1 MSLNHAVLGF
11 LTLSP
16 LSGYDLKKAFDNS
29 VQHFWPAD
37 QSQIYRT
44 LAQLVAAGWAQ
55 VEPIPQTDR
64 PDRKVY
70 HVTEAGRT
78 ELRRWLI
85 TPLPSRTTRDVLLV
99 QLFFASIVAD
109 HEVLA
114 LLEQE
119 AAQAREQLA
128 GYRQIAQTYMPADT
142 AHQIPRE
149 LFFELLTLDYGI
161 TMAQCHLDWI
171 EGVMAHLRGE
181 PWAFTSIER
190 LRPNNA

>member
-1 MSLNHAVLGF
+1 MSLKHAVLGF

-128 GYRQIAQTYMPADT
+128 GYRQMAQAYMPADI
-142 AHQIPRE
+142 ADQIPRE

-171 EGVMAHLRGE
+171 EGVMAYLRGE
-181 PWAFTSIER
+181 PWAFTSMAR